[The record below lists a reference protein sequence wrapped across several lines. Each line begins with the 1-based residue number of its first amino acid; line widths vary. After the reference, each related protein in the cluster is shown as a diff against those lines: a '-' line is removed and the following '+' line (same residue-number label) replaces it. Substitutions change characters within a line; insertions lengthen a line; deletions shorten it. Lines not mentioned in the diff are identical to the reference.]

1 MLLACL
7 PWKCLLMEKRKCII
21 VVEDEIAVQLTL
33 VENLQ
38 RNGFEVF
45 AYTSA
50 EQLIHSETLELA
62 DAVIMDIKLPGMD
75 GLAATSQIK
84 ESNSGLPVLMLTA
97 FSDVS
102 YRVQGFETGADD
114 YIIKPFFMEELMARL
129 KTVLKRY
136 EMIPG
141 GKKSYHIGDLRID
154 IKGKKV
160 SRGISLIKLSST
172 EFNLLTLLA
181 HADGVPVSKEEI
193 LKKIW
198 KDRYSVSENTI
209 EVYINLLRNK
219 IDKPFDEKL
228 IHTKPGFG
236 YYLSTKP

>member
-1 MLLACL
+1 
-7 PWKCLLMEKRKCII
+7 MEKRKCII

-141 GKKSYHIGDLRID
+141 GKKSYHVGDLRID

>member
-1 MLLACL
+1 
-7 PWKCLLMEKRKCII
+7 MEKRKCII